1 MKESHSKMKNVQHNS
16 LQLQD
21 YFKDPQ
27 LSVENKRDIFS
38 ARTRMADFGENFKG
52 PRTFVVCPFLC
63 NQRDSQSHSFT
74 CSGVTQKIEIKGS
87 YKDIFEMSIP
97 ATTGYTLTKIKR
109 MRSIFLEEHNISVF
123 PGERRPNL
131 KRKKS

>member
-1 MKESHSKMKNVQHNS
+1 MKNVQHNS
-16 LQLQD
+16 LQLQE
-21 YFKDPQ
+21 YFKGPQ
-27 LSVENKRDIFS
+27 LSVENK
-38 ARTRMADFGENFKG
+38 
-52 PRTFVVCPFLC
+52 
-63 NQRDSQSHSFT
+63 QRNSQSYFFT